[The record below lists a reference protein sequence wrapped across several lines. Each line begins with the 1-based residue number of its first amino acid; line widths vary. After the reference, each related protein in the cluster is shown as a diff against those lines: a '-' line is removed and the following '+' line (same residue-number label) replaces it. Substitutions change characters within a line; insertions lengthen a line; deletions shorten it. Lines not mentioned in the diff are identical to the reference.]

1 MNAEEL
7 AFSTV
12 YTEEQTPMHTEITA
26 HQFQSFLDIAKP
38 QPGETIL
45 DFGCGMGVAWPYM
58 RAAGLPIKAITPN
71 LEEATL
77 ARDSGI
83 HSFYSLSA
91 MEQYYNSGYRGEC
104 KFNHIWSRHSL
115 EHVINPFETLLAFKR
130 LLHSGGCVYI
140 EVPAPDTACEHEN
153 NPNHYSVLGDRM
165 WKSLFEKAG
174 LSLYCF
180 GHLDLG
186 TIAGPDKYFWYILK
200 KA

>member
-1 MNAEEL
+1 
-7 AFSTV
+7 
-12 YTEEQTPMHTEITA
+12 
-26 HQFQSFLDIAKP
+26 
-38 QPGETIL
+38 
-45 DFGCGMGVAWPYM
+45 M

-83 HSFYSLSA
+83 HSFYSLSS
-91 MEQYYNSGYRGEC
+91 MNQYYGGGRRELEVQ
-104 KFNHIWSRHSL
+104 HIWARHSL

-130 LLHSGGCVYI
+130 LLDIGGGGYVYI

-153 NPNHYSVLGDRM
+153 NPNHYSVLGDKM

-174 LSLYCF
+174 LPLYCF